1 MVDRGPDL
9 EDPSEMVDDKG
20 VELVV
25 HKVTKMADELFL
37 YERQFLIIIKPP
49 PPPKKKWFSVKTIL
63 YRPRI

>member
-1 MVDRGPDL
+1 M

-37 YERQFLIIIKPP
+37 YERQFLIIINDPP
-49 PPPKKKWFSVKTIL
+49 PQKK
-63 YRPRI
+63 RIGSQ

>member
-1 MVDRGPDL
+1 MVDRGPDK

-37 YERQFLIIIKPP
+37 YERQFLIIIKRPP
-49 PPPKKKWFSVKTIL
+49 PLKWLSVKTIL
-63 YRPRI
+63 YRAG